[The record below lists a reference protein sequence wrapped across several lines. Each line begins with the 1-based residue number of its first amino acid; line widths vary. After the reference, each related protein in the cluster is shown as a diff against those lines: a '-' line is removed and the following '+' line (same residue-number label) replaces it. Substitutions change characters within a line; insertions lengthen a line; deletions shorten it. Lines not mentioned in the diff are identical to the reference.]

1 MADKRLKAWAEK
13 SLQKVQGKNTGYFSW
28 RTILGLVI
36 IAK

>member
-1 MADKRLKAWAEK
+1 MADKMPKAWAGR
-13 SLQKVQGKNTGYFSW
+13 SLQKVPGKNTGYFSW